1 MRAYRTII
9 FPSVAALYLSLGAI
23 PLTAQGTPQ
32 TTATDSQ
39 RWYSPSRYN
48 PVKWFKTLKNGSKP
62 ASEELAANGDLEK
75 KLTKQL
81 EVQGI
86 VPQGT
91 DLKDECSS
99 FKSLAECVA
108 AIRVSHNL
116 SLEFNCLKWDV
127 TGVKPKRVGESC
139 AGPLDDKAMGLQK
152 SIELLKAG
160 ADAKVEARNALQRA
174 RNDINDAKP

>member
-9 FPSVAALYLSLGAI
+9 FPSVAALYFSFGAI
-23 PLTAQGTPQ
+23 PLAAQGTPQ
-32 TTATDSQ
+32 TTEAESQ

-48 PVKWFKTLKNGSKP
+48 PVKWIKTLKNGSKP

-91 DLKDECSS
+91 DLKEECSS

-108 AIRVSHNL
+108 ALRVSH
-116 SLEFNCLKWDV
+116 SLNVELNCLKWDV
-127 TGVKPKRVGESC
+127 TGVKPKRVGDSC
-139 AGPLDDKAMGLQK
+139 AGPLDGKAMGLQK
-152 SIELLKAG
+152 SIELLKRD
-160 ADAKVEARNALQRA
+160 ADAKGEAKNALQRA

>member
-1 MRAYRTII
+1 MRAYRTIV
-9 FPSVAALYLSLGAI
+9 FPSAAALYFSIGAI
-23 PLTAQGTPQ
+23 LLTAQATPQ
-32 TTATDSQ
+32 TTEAGSQ
-39 RWYSPSRYN
+39 RWYSPRRYN
-48 PVKWFKTLKNGSKP
+48 PIKWIKTLKNGSKP

-86 VPQGT
+86 IPQGA

-108 AIRVSHNL
+108 ALRVSHSL

-127 TGVKPKRVGESC
+127 TGVKPKRVGDSC
-139 AGPLDDKAMGLQK
+139 AGPLDDKAVGLQK
-152 SIELLKAG
+152 SIELLKA
-160 ADAKVEARNALQRA
+160 
-174 RNDINDAKP
+174 